1 MNQDAYIAFICLSI
15 LLALIYVG
23 IIYWKFKPMFGIELS
38 MHDLLMYLGTPAVI
52 LTLLITLYA
61 TYRPMKHYPPL
72 FIMMLYALLGVLYT
86 CVIGYVGYRKVLSM
100 SSCILLCILFV
111 VVVIS
116 IFVYTPS
123 KYDSNIDEVQEKFLR
138 DKIYQSDE
146 LEKLRQELMISFSDK
161 NKYYIQWF
169 IALLYVPLVVHWRYK
184 CELNPVAYTFIYNYI
199 MNALNLKQDKMENSL
214 IHQSNDL
221 LETLKEL
228 DKAVTYTSTEKQ
240 LIDKIRESIVNKE
253 KIQFNPEER
262 AVLRKLRKH
271 LERNDAFNYNKS
283 SITSLYQATTNLI
296 NGNKASVQE
305 HGLYLINL
313 LVLFSVMIYVF
324 VYENTI
330 KLLIIPLF
338 TAFLSL
344 SIFYLKG

>member
-1 MNQDAYIAFICLSI
+1 
-15 LLALIYVG
+15 
-23 IIYWKFKPMFGIELS
+23 MFGIELS
-38 MHDLLMYLGTPAVI
+38 MHDLFMYLGTPAAI

-86 CVIGYVGYRKVLSM
+86 CVIGYVGYRKLLSI

-123 KYDSNIDEVQEKFLR
+123 TYDSNIDEVEEKFLK
-138 DKIYQSDE
+138 DKIYQPDE
-146 LEKLRQELMISFSDK
+146 LNQLRQELMTSFSDK

-199 MNALNLKQDKMENSL
+199 MNLLNLKKDKMDNSL

-228 DKAVTYTSTEKQ
+228 DKTITYTSTEKQ

-253 KIQFNPEER
+253 KIKF
-262 AVLRKLRKH
+262 
-271 LERNDAFNYNKS
+271 
-283 SITSLYQATTNLI
+283 
-296 NGNKASVQE
+296 
-305 HGLYLINL
+305 
-313 LVLFSVMIYVF
+313 
-324 VYENTI
+324 
-330 KLLIIPLF
+330 
-338 TAFLSL
+338 
-344 SIFYLKG
+344 